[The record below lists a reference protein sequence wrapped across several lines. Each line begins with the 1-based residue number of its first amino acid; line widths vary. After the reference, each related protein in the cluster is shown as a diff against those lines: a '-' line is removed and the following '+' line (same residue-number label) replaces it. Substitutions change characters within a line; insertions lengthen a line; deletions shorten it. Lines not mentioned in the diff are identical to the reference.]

1 MTETLHKPSHPV
13 SIAFAVLLIAGLA
26 GVVLAGAFDW
36 LDRDLTRR
44 LACIVFGLM
53 LLGAGNILPKIVMP
67 VRSGRAYPGMRRAD
81 RLAGAI
87 FVLAGLACVGVAV
100 FAPADGIL
108 LIESVIGIGTFM
120 VAGLIWSGAAL
131 AAPRAETA
139 DTEQSP
145 ETARAKVQR
154 LSVFLILNGLFWAF
168 LIFVA
173 DIVWGDAGAQWM
185 LVPFIIVNSLLAVTQ
200 IKLFRGLKS

>member
-13 SIAFAVLLIAGLA
+13 SIAFAVLLMAGLA

-67 VRSGRAYPGMRRAD
+67 VRSGGAHPAQRRAD
-81 RLAGAI
+81 RLAGAV
-87 FVLAGLACVGVAV
+87 FVLAGLICIAVAV
-100 FAPADGIL
+100 LAPAARIL
-108 LIESVIGIGTFM
+108 LIEASVGIAAFL
-120 VAGLIWSGAAL
+120 VAGLLWAGAAL
-131 AAPRAETA
+131 GAPKPDPSGADDNADAAK
-139 DTEQSP
+139 
-145 ETARAKVQR
+145 ARVQR
-154 LSVFLILNGLFWAF
+154 LTVFLILNGLFWAF

-173 DIVWGDAGAQWM
+173 DIVWGDAGARWM

-200 IKLFRGLKS
+200 IKRFRDLKS

>member
-1 MTETLHKPSHPV
+1 MTETQRKPSHPV
-13 SIAFAVLLIAGLA
+13 SIAFAGLLIAGLV
-26 GVVLAGAFDW
+26 GVVLAGAFDL

-44 LACIVFGLM
+44 LACSVFGLM
-53 LLGAGNILPKIVMP
+53 LMGAGNVLPKIVMP
-67 VRSGRAYPGMRRAD
+67 VRSGGTHPGMRRAD
-81 RLAGAI
+81 RITGAI

-100 FAPADGIL
+100 FAPADSIL
-108 LIESVIGIGTFM
+108 LVESVIGIGAFL
-120 VAGLIWSGAAL
+120 VAGLVWSGVAL

-145 ETARAKVQR
+145 EFARAKVQR

-173 DIVWGDAGAQWM
+173 DMIWGDAGAQWM
-185 LVPFIIVNSLLAVTQ
+185 LVPFIIVNSLLAVSQ
-200 IKLFRGLKS
+200 GKLLRRLKS